1 MSGYGGGLGGGFGF
15 GASMNML
22 GGYGHMG
29 GHSMEPDFGVIA
41 TLNIQ
46 GGANAFK
53 INGLGPF
60 TRIGQLAGRGVLVS
74 RRSGCSDGIRV
85 VVVVVVGVVV
95 VVADVVIVAV

>member
-22 GGYGHMG
+22 GGYGQMG
-29 GHSMEPDFGVIA
+29 GHSMDPDFGVIA

-60 TRIGQLAGRGVLVS
+60 TKIDQIAGRGVLVS
-74 RRSGCSDGIRV
+74 RRSGCSDGSLVV
-85 VVVVVVGVVV
+85 VVVVVVGWWWRMWW
-95 VVADVVIVAV
+95 